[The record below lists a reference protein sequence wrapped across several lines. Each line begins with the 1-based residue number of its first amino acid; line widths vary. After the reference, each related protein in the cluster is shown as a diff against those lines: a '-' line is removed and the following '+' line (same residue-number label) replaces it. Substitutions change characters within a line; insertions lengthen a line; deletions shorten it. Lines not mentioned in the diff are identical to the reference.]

1 MIIKIIAGSV
11 DSFSKIY
18 QKDKDEFLI
27 GLDNGCKVLNDLNLK
42 IDLALGDFD
51 SYPAFNVKA
60 DLFYLYPIKKDFSD
74 LELAVKEAL
83 KKDFSKIEIYN
94 ASGRR
99 IDHFLVALNL
109 IKKYHQ
115 DNIFLID
122 DINKIYVINGFH
134 EINYSEYKNISFFA
148 FEKETLISLKG
159 FLYNLKEYN
168 LEINDNLCL
177 SNEIIENAVIFSTKP
192 ILIILSK

>member
-1 MIIKIIAGSV
+1 MIIKIIAGSD

-18 QKDKDEFLI
+18 KKDKDEFLI

-148 FEKETLISLKG
+148 LEKETLISLKG